1 MLTFVNSIIKLKLSQ
16 MFLVEQ
22 INFQR
27 QIADRLE
34 KLYYECW
41 PGAAGEEQ
49 FRRASQ
55 TTLQADNDQGLT
67 EWD

>member
-1 MLTFVNSIIKLKLSQ
+1 MPTLVDTISKLKQFQ

-49 FRRASQ
+49 FHRAST